1 MIKFILK
8 RVLVMIPVL
17 LGVIIVIFAI
27 TYFTPGEPG
36 YTVLGAN
43 ATKEQIA
50 EWHQQVGL
58 DKPFFIQLFNYIKDI
73 VTKWDFGKSF
83 DNSQPV
89 MEIIVVRLPVSLKLG
104 IISTLIGVV
113 IALPLGILAAVKQN
127 SIYDYMSTVFALF
140 GASMP
145 GFWLGMILVILFAVT
160 LKWLPTSGVDSIKS
174 WILPCITAGLFP
186 VATIM
191 RTTRSSVLEI
201 IRQDFITTARAKGQS
216 EGSIISKH
224 TLRNSMLPVIT
235 VIGVSMSAAIAGS
248 LIIETV
254 FTMPGLG
261 MLLSGAIS
269 TRDYPIIR
277 GCTIIYSIIVCVM
290 NLLVD
295 ITYTI
300 VDPRIKNQFFGEKKK
315 INKAASGSEEEVAA

>member
-43 ATKEQIA
+43 ATDEQIA
-50 EWHQQVGL
+50 EWHQEVGL
-58 DKPFFIQLFNYIKDI
+58 DKPFFIQLYNYIKDI

-89 MEIIVVRLPVSLKLG
+89 MTIIVDRLPVSLKLG

-127 SIYDYMSTVFALF
+127 SVYDYLSTVFALF

-160 LKWLPTSGVDSIKS
+160 LKWVPTSGVDSIKS

-216 EGSIISKH
+216 EGAIISKH

-295 ITYTI
+295 IVYTM

-315 INKAASGSEEEVAA
+315 KIKAASRSEEGVAA